1 MFLCVGEVRLKE
13 EEILMERYKIDEELK
28 RWIRHVLVRGFHEFR
43 FVKGEDGDWECEI
56 NVTETTFE
64 KIKDRA
70 VCEKYAYENNVEL
83 FVVTAKEAMNTTFIT
98 YMMTF
103 LNQKSFMILDPENY
117 IDYDEKLHLF
127 LDDKAKEAKE

>member
-1 MFLCVGEVRLKE
+1 MA
-13 EEILMERYKIDEELK
+13 RYKVTEEQK

-70 VCEKYAYENNVEL
+70 ICEKYAYENDVEL
-83 FVVTAKEAMNTTFIT
+83 FVVTAREAMNKTFMA
-98 YMMTF
+98 YMLAF
-103 LNQKSFMILDPENY
+103 LNQKAFMILDLENY

-127 LDDKAKEAKE
+127 LDDKVEEE

>member
-1 MFLCVGEVRLKE
+1 MYMKDRVKKKE
-13 EEILMERYKIDEELK
+13 ELTMARYKVTEEQK

-70 VCEKYAYENNVEL
+70 ICEKYAYENDVEL
-83 FVVTAKEAMNTTFIT
+83 FVVTAREAMNKTFMA
-98 YMMTF
+98 YMLAF
-103 LNQKSFMILDPENY
+103 LNQKAFMILDLENY

-127 LDDKAKEAKE
+127 LDDKVEEE